1 MQNTTFATR
10 TTQQEQQPTTTM
22 TNQIMLC
29 HPPGQ
34 MSTLNRTRT
43 SILRPNELVEIQG
56 SYWPRLLILSESAEP
71 RKKSHSHGKKSGSKK
86 SSTTS
91 STKVSRRIKKKMEL
105 IRQLKKFTPVLSS
118 SSVVPRPISPCFEA
132 SPKTSLLSS
141 AFDQNTSPCWKP
153 CTTQDYSKIKTSSFT
168 GRPVFPQLENTNNT
182 TFRPIGQS
190 SKGPRRR
197 KSLKEVVAPR

>member
-1 MQNTTFATR
+1 MQNTTFATL
-10 TTQQEQQPTTTM
+10 TTQQEQRPTTTM

-71 RKKSHSHGKKSGSKK
+71 RKKSHSHSKKSGNKK

-105 IRQLKKFTPVLSS
+105 IRLLSS

-132 SPKTSLLSS
+132 SPKTSLSTSLPS

-153 CTTQDYSKIKTSSFT
+153 CTTQESSKVMTSSFT
-168 GRPVFPQLENTNNT
+168 GRRVVPQLENTNNT

-190 SKGPRRR
+190 SSGLKGPRRR